1 MIRITLPDNSQI
13 EMPDG
18 ANAGDVARRI
28 SPRLY
33 DDALVAKVDG
43 ELRDLTSPLKDNA
56 RVEILTPRSKD
67 QQALE
72 VYRHSSAHLLAA
84 AVLELYPNTKL
95 GIGPAIENGFFYD
108 FHRPEPF
115 TPEDL
120 AKIEEKMKE
129 LSGRDLPYIR
139 KEFPKEEGLKMFQ
152 NMGEGMKCE
161 LITEKADSV
170 FSCYTL
176 GDHFID
182 FCLGPH
188 VPSSRKIKA
197 FKLLSIAG
205 AYWKGDEKNE
215 QMQRIYGT
223 SWFSQKELD
232 EYLKKL
238 EEAQKRDHR
247 KLGKELDLFS
257 IQEDAGGGLVF
268 WHPKGAL
275 IRRQMENFLIDELIR
290 VGYQLVNTPH
300 IAKIDLWHTSG
311 HTDFYRE
318 NMFGTMDVENAE
330 YQIKPMN
337 CPFHILIYKS
347 RLRSYREL
355 PLRYAELGTVY
366 RYERSGVLHGLLRVR
381 GFTQDDAHIFC
392 QPEKI
397 EDEVMAL
404 LDFTVFILRTFG
416 FENFEM
422 FLATRPE
429 QKYVGE
435 IADWDRATA
444 ALKQALEKKGYP
456 YKLDEGGGAFYGPKI
471 DVRVQDA
478 LGREWQCTTIQFDFN
493 LPERFDLYYIGE
505 DGKQHRPYMVHR
517 ALLGSMER
525 FFGVLIEHF
534 GGAFPTWLAPVQAR
548 VLPISE
554 RHLDYARQVAS
565 QLKEAR
571 IRAEVDERNEKVNF
585 KIREAQVE
593 KIPFML
599 VVGDREQANGTVGVR
614 NRVQGDLG
622 PSPVNE
628 FLKKIQDL
636 IETKAPT
643 P

>member
-28 SPRLY
+28 SQRLY

-67 QQALE
+67 PQALE

-84 AVLELYPNTKL
+84 AVLELYPDTKL

-115 TPEDL
+115 IPEDL

-161 LITEKADSV
+161 LITEKAASA

-205 AYWKGDEKNE
+205 AYWKGDEHNE

-275 IRRQMENFLIDELIR
+275 IRRQMENFLTDELIR

-355 PLRYAELGTVY
+355 PLRFAELGTVY

-493 LPERFDLYYIGE
+493 LPERFNLYYIGE

-599 VVGDREQANGTVGVR
+599 VVGDREQASGTVGVR

-622 PSPVNE
+622 PLPVNE